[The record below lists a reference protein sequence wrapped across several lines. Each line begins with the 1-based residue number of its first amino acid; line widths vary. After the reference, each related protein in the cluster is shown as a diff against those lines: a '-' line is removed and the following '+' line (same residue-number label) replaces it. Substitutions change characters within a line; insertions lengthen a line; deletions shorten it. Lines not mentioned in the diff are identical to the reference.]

1 MAGSKSAKAQ
11 PKKAAKPAPVAR
23 PAKTG
28 VKQVNLLKTKDKPS
42 ATSVAKKPVPQP
54 APAVAAKAE
63 APKPQPGKL
72 PPAKPAVAK
81 PAPAPTPALAKAPLA
96 KAPLAKPIPAKPVP
110 PRPAAAQPAAGSR
123 PKRSPNGA
131 IKVGVAG
138 CAGRMGQML
147 LKLLISAPGV
157 LVVGGTERR
166 GSHVLGQD
174 LGAIAGTEPLGITV
188 SDNAEPLFEQ
198 ADVVVDFTNPAAT
211 VNHAHLAAKSGCAH
225 VIGTTGLDGDQIL
238 SIGRAAQRTPV
249 ILAANM
255 SLGVNLLE
263 QVVEEV
269 ARILDTEWDIE
280 VIEMHHRH
288 KVDAPSGTALALGE
302 AAARGRGVQL
312 RRVARRSRDGHVGPR
327 VRGEIGFAALRGG
340 DVVGDHTV
348 IFAAD
353 GERVEITHKASSREI
368 FARGA
373 MKAVLWSAGKK
384 PGLYSMKDV
393 LGFSVAG
400 NPAGNG
406 NGAG

>member
-1 MAGSKSAKAQ
+1 MVGSKSAKAQ
-11 PKKAAKPAPVAR
+11 PKKGAKPAPAPKVAKPGAKQVNMLKSKDKPSTASAAKKPIPAPVAAQQNKAETAKPAPVAQ
-23 PAKTG
+23 PP
-28 VKQVNLLKTKDKPS
+28 VKS
-42 ATSVAKKPVPQP
+42 A
-54 APAVAAKAE
+54 
-63 APKPQPGKL
+63 
-72 PPAKPAVAK
+72 
-81 PAPAPTPALAKAPLA
+81 APAPTKPA
-96 KAPLAKPIPAKPVP
+96 AKPPVAKPMASTAP
-110 PRPAAAQPAAGSR
+110 SSAGR
-123 PKRSPNGA
+123 VKRSSNGA

-147 LKLLISAPGV
+147 LKLLITAPGV
-157 LVVGGTERR
+157 LVVGGTERK

-188 SDNAEPLFEQ
+188 SDNAEPLFEL

-225 VIGTTGLDGDQIL
+225 VIGTTGLDADQIL
-238 SIGRAAQRTPV
+238 SISRAAQRTPI

-269 ARILDTEWDIE
+269 ARILDNEWDIE

-373 MKAVLWSAGKK
+373 MKAVLWSSGKK
-384 PGLYSMKDV
+384 PGFYSMKDV
-393 LGFSVAG
+393 LGFSVAP
-400 NPAGNG
+400 NPANG
-406 NGAG
+406 TNGPNAS